1 MSITPHFVAAL
12 LSVIF
17 VQQGSGQTSS
27 LPTYTILAPSKLR
40 PNADY
45 HVSVS
50 LHNIQSHV
58 DVDIAI
64 LGQESDS
71 GKFNTISKTVTL
83 NSDDT
88 RILKFEI
95 GEWASGNYRITVVG
109 KGDIDFRNESSINYE
124 AKSYSVFIQTDKA
137 IYKAGQLVQFRAI
150 VVDPSLIPSVTGAID
165 IHVNVSYQIGSI
177 HSILFPHF
185 LGIQRKAVAPNCL
198 FPLL

>member
-1 MSITPHFVAAL
+1 MTSYILLFVASFVL
-12 LSVIF
+12 LQES
-17 VQQGSGQTSS
+17 SGQSS
-27 LPTYTILAPSKLR
+27 TPTYTILAPSKLR

-50 LHNIQSHV
+50 LHNIRSHV

-64 LGQESDS
+64 LGQESHT

-95 GEWASGNYRITVVG
+95 GEWAEGNYRMTVVG
-109 KGDIDFRNESSINYE
+109 KGDIDFRNESKIDYE

-137 IYKAGQLVQFRAI
+137 IYKPGQLVQFRAI

-165 IHVNVSYQIGSI
+165 VHVNVSIMS
-177 HSILFPHF
+177 SLC
-185 LGIQRKAVAPNCL
+185 IQKEFSSTCL
-198 FPLL
+198 S